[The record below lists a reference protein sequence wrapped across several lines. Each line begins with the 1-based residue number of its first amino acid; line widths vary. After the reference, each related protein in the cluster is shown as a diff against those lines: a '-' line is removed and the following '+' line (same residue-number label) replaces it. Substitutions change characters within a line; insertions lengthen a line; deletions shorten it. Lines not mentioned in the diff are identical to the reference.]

1 VSAPIMRLF
10 AVVVLLFALLVAWT
24 SRWTVFDAKALRDN
38 ALNARPLIAQLHV
51 KRGAIEAADGT
62 VLARSVRGPR
72 GTYGR
77 TYPTGSLFGHPVGYS
92 DVALGQLSGIERYR
106 NDELSG
112 QGDSELGSLADQL
125 QGKRQQGDTVVTT
138 LDPAAQ
144 RIAEQQLA
152 AAGTGAGAVV
162 ALDPRTGAVKVMAST
177 PGYDPNTI
185 GDAGV
190 FRALNAP
197 GSGAPLLNR
206 ATESSY
212 APGST
217 FKVVTAAAAIDTGR
231 YAPDSTINGDSP
243 KTISGVAMH
252 NDLNTSWGD
261 ISLTTAMTNSVNTVF
276 GQIGEALGKRTMADY
291 MSRFGFYRRPPLDYP
306 ADEMFAS
313 GERLNGR
320 LLPVQ
325 SSLVDVGRMAIGQDK
340 LAVTPMQM
348 AMVVSAVANG
358 GRLMT
363 PHLTDRVVDPD
374 GRVVKRIAPRVWSTP
389 ISPRTAVALNQ
400 MMRNVVESGTGTAVQ
415 LPGIQVAGKTGTAE
429 IGATGSNLTQPS
441 FVAFAPADNPRIAIA
456 VTVERSQGGFG
467 GTVAA
472 PIARAV
478 LQSLLQRP

>member
-1 VSAPIMRLF
+1 MSAPIMRLF
-10 AVVVLLFALLVAWT
+10 GVIVLLFALLVAWT

-51 KRGAIEAADGT
+51 KRGAILAGDGT
-62 VLARSVRGPR
+62 VLARSVRGRR
-72 GTYGR
+72 GIYSR
-77 TYPTGSLFGHPVGYS
+77 SYPTGSLFGHPVGYS
-92 DVALGQLSGIERYR
+92 DVALDQLSGIERFR

-112 QGDSELGSLADQL
+112 QGGSELGSLADQL
-125 QGKRQQGDTVVTT
+125 QGKRQEGDTVVTT

-144 RIAEQQLA
+144 RIATQALQA
-152 AAGTGAGAVV
+152 SGSPGAVV
-162 ALDPRTGAVKVMAST
+162 ALDPRTGAVEVMASS
-177 PGYDPNTI
+177 PGYDPNAI
-185 GDAGV
+185 GKPGV
-190 FRALNAP
+190 FRALNGP
-197 GSGAPLLNR
+197 GSGAPLLDR
-206 ATESSY
+206 ATQSSY

-231 YAPDSTINGDSP
+231 YTPDSTINGDSP
-243 KTISGVAMH
+243 KTISGVPMH
-252 NDLNTSWGD
+252 NDLNTSWGE

-276 GQIGEALGKRTMADY
+276 GQLGEALGKATMAAY
-291 MSRFGFYRRPPLDYP
+291 MRRFGFYRRPPLDYP
-306 ADEMFAS
+306 ADEMLAS

-325 SSLVDVGRMAIGQDK
+325 SPQVDVGRMAIGQDK

-348 AMVVSAVANG
+348 AMVVAAVANG

-363 PHLTDRVVDPD
+363 PHLTDRILDPD
-374 GRVVKRIAPRVWSTP
+374 GRTVTRVQPSVWSTP
-389 ISPRTAVALNQ
+389 ISARTAAEVNQ

-429 IGATGSNLTQPS
+429 IGTLGANLTQPS
-441 FVAFAPADNPRIAIA
+441 FVAFAPAEHPRVAIA
-456 VTVERSQGGFG
+456 VTVEKSQGGFG

-478 LQSLLQRP
+478 LEALLR

>member
-1 VSAPIMRLF
+1 MSAPIMRLF
-10 AVVVLLFALLVAWT
+10 GVVVLLFALLVAWT

-51 KRGAIEAADGT
+51 KRGAILAGDGT

-92 DVALGQLSGIERYR
+92 NVALAQLSGIERFR
-106 NDELSG
+106 NDVLSG
-112 QGDSELGSLADQL
+112 QGGSELGSLADQL

-138 LDPAAQ
+138 LDPTAQ

-152 AAGTGAGAVV
+152 SVGAGAVV

-185 GDAGV
+185 GDRGV
-190 FRALNAP
+190 FAALNSP
-197 GSGAPLLNR
+197 DSGAPLLDR
-206 ATESSY
+206 ATQSSY

-217 FKVVTAAAAIDTGR
+217 FKVVTAAAAIDSGR
-231 YAPDSTINGDSP
+231 YTPDSTINGDSP
-243 KTISGVAMH
+243 KAISGVPMR
-252 NDLNTSWGD
+252 NDLGQSFGD
-261 ISLTTAMTNSVNTVF
+261 ISLTTAMTYSVNTVF
-276 GQIGEALGKRTMADY
+276 GQIGEALGKRTMAGY
-291 MSRFGFYRRPPLDYP
+291 MRRFGFYQRPPLDYP
-306 ADEMFAS
+306 ADEMLAS

-320 LLPVQ
+320 LLPVMSPQ
-325 SSLVDVGRMAIGQDK
+325 VDVGRMAIGQDK

-348 AMVVSAVANG
+348 AMVVAAVANG
-358 GRLMT
+358 GRLMA
-363 PHLTDRVVDPD
+363 PHLTDRIVDPD
-374 GRVVKRIAPRVWSTP
+374 GRTVTRIAPRVWSTP
-389 ISPRTAVALNQ
+389 ISARTAAEVNQ
-400 MMRNVVESGTGTAVQ
+400 MMRTVVESGTGTAVQ

-429 IGATGSNLTQPS
+429 IGSPAANLTQPS
-441 FVAFAPADNPRIAIA
+441 FVAFAPADSPRIAIA
-456 VTVERSQGGFG
+456 VMLDRSQGGFG

-478 LQSLLQRP
+478 LQSLLSR